1 MMLSFIILMAQRVD
15 AERVSEREKGND
27 YFQQGF
33 RYRWEKGK
41 LSAGDVRQLAL

>member
-1 MMLSFIILMAQRVD
+1 MAPQNAAEWMQR
-15 AERVSEREKGND
+15 RSEWEGEGND

-41 LSAGDVRQLAL
+41 LSAGDVHQRVL